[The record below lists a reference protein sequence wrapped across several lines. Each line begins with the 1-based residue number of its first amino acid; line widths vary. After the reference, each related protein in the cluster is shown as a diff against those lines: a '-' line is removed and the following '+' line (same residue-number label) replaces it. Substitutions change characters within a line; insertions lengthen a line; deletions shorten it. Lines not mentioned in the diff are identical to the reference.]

1 MKKNPQTWLDKRIS
15 DIESWGQ
22 LTLFGHL
29 KKEWDVKMAR
39 QRNIIFSMGTENYHG
54 SNLETHDR
62 HVQAINTAWKRE
74 FGKLYKQIEE
84 KNPGWKEGERKIL
97 RRTMLKHLT

>member
-1 MKKNPQTWLDKRIS
+1 MKKKTQTWLDKKLS

-22 LTLFGHL
+22 LTLFNHL
-29 KKEWDVKMAR
+29 KEKWDSEMAR
-39 QRNIIFSMGTENYHG
+39 QRNIIFSMGAEKYTG

-62 HVQAINTAWKRE
+62 YVEIVNRTWDRE

-84 KNPGWKEGERKIL
+84 QNPEWPKAK
-97 RRTMLKHLT
+97 TAALKQIP

>member
-1 MKKNPQTWLDKRIS
+1 MKKKTQTWLDKKLL

-22 LTLFGHL
+22 LSLFQHL
-29 KKEWDVKMAR
+29 KDKWDLEMKT
-39 QRNIIFSMGTENYHG
+39 QRDIIFSMGTENYKG

-62 HVQAINTAWKRE
+62 YTEAVNRVWSRE

-84 KNPGWKEGERKIL
+84 QNPKWKEGEKKSL
-97 RRTMLKHLT
+97 GSLLKTAK